1 MAEPLAV
8 WKIRLVRI
16 EHEMGRPRWGK
27 VRVDVGVGV
36 SEGSGEGQGGG
47 TSGASRC
54 CRSCSAQR
62 AHNKSGVCLPAFSCQ
77 CPFPGVGLV
86 LMGFIGQVCEAST
99 MAHQRTLSIHAQ
111 SSQLC
116 AKGAKSRVPEVE
128 VLGEGEGRGEKRES
142 GEVCVESVV
151 AAFLVIF

>member
-62 AHNKSGVCLPAFSCQ
+62 AHNKSGVCLPAFSCR

-142 GEVCVESVV
+142 GEVCVEGVV